1 MKIRYVNCNLR
12 NEIESNLCHHEH
24 FLSSNKNKTP
34 KNSGLYGI
42 QTHDLCDTSAVL
54 HQLS

>member
-1 MKIRYVNCNLR
+1 MKIRYVNCSLR

-24 FLSSNKNKTP
+24 FLSCNKNKTQ
-34 KNSGLYGI
+34 KDSDLYGI

>member
-1 MKIRYVNCNLR
+1 MKIRYMNCSLR
-12 NEIESNLCHHEH
+12 NEIESNLCYHEH

-42 QTHDLCDTSAVL
+42 QTHDLCNTSTVL

>member
-1 MKIRYVNCNLR
+1 MKIRYVNCSLR
-12 NEIESNLCHHEH
+12 DETESNLRHHEH

-42 QTHDLCDTSAVL
+42 QTHDLCNTSAVL